1 MFSFNLKPRFT
12 RKYAKLV
19 KPDRGLEERI
29 AIALDRLAENPR
41 FPELK
46 SHKVTAWDRK
56 LAFSSEVT
64 GDLRVI
70 WRYHQTEV
78 EVIDLIDTVVTRV
91 AKRFIGEGDPAWHCC
106 DVSLTRSSPPT

>member
-19 KPDRGLEERI
+19 KRDRGLEKQI
-29 AIALDRLAENPR
+29 NTVLDHLAENPR
-41 FPELK
+41 SPDLK
-46 SHKVTAWDRK
+46 SHKVMAWDRK

-78 EVIDLIDTVVTRV
+78 EVIDLVD
-91 AKRFIGEGDPAWHCC
+91 IGGHSGSKK
-106 DVSLTRSSPPT
+106 VYR